1 MKIQE
6 GPAFGALII
15 GCGVGYLTHAKTN
28 NAPLAILLGLA
39 VAVADYILVLVI
51 KRVTKK

>member
-6 GPAFGALII
+6 GPAFGAIII
-15 GCGVGYLTHAKTN
+15 GCGVGYLTYTKTN
-28 NAPLAILLGLA
+28 NTPLAILLGLA
-39 VAVADYILVLVI
+39 VAIADYVLILVI